1 MNQMAIIQQQ
11 LNRGWSPQQIAM
23 TLLQQQQQTP
33 MGANLMNLVQQN
45 KMAEIE
51 QIARNY
57 TAQSGKILTKSL
69 MLSNNSLEALNNKN

>member
-57 TAQSGKILTKSL
+57 TAQSGKNFDQEFKAFKQQFG
-69 MLSNNSLEALNNKN
+69 ALNK

>member
-51 QIARNY
+51 NRFIKN
-57 TAQSGKILTKSL
+57 KI
-69 MLSNNSLEALNNKN
+69 NKIKEMIN

>member
-57 TAQSGKILTKSL
+57 TAQSGKNFDQEFNAFKQQFG
-69 MLSNNSLEALNNKN
+69 ALNNKN

>member
-57 TAQSGKILTKSL
+57 TAQSGKNFDQEFNAFKQQFGT
-69 MLSNNSLEALNNKN
+69 LNNKN

>member
-57 TAQSGKILTKSL
+57 TTQSGKNFDQEFNAFKQQFGGF
-69 MLSNNSLEALNNKN
+69 K